1 MSYSKI
7 LMISPIRK
15 WVNFLG
21 KFTNAKGAETVG
33 YSKILMI
40 SPIRKW
46 VNFLGKFTNAK
57 GAETVG
63 RKLQTDV
70 N

>member
-1 MSYSKI
+1 MVFCGIFPMQLKI
-7 LMISPIRK
+7 RTVFSFSQ
-15 WVNFLG
+15 N
-21 KFTNAKGAETVG
+21 NAKGAETVG

-40 SPIRKW
+40 SPMGKW